1 MQDFSLP
8 SPIRRLPVALVL
20 HLLALFCT
28 GEGTSRVFAED
39 LDGDQYYE
47 VEMAKGLLRFSEEE
61 YEEAARLFSAALKH
75 KPDDPE
81 ASYQLGQ
88 TLIRLRLYAY
98 AEPLFT
104 RLTAHAPDV
113 GRAWLGLG
121 IVQFH
126 RDHYDRALAT
136 LVKAQE
142 LLPEDPLVHYYQGL
156 TLSKL
161 GQYGQAQ
168 IPLAKALQLNPELG
182 PEIHYQSG
190 YAYLKEGVLDEARA
204 EFNAVIQAEPQSD
217 LARTAQDLMRQIREK
232 PEGKHTRWDA
242 TLSVSEQFDTNVVL
256 LPGGTGPPGGSTGI
270 SKKSDY
276 RTAFAA
282 RGTFHAYQDQDWAG
296 GISYSFYQSFHRT
309 LSLFDVQD
317 HSPTVFIQRNL
328 GPVQARFQYVY
339 DQVDVGRAPYL
350 VGHAGQ
356 AIVTVSE
363 GNWGFTQLQFRYQD
377 KDFRLGKVPFN
388 TARDGKNTL
397 VGLTQYFPFAH
408 NAASVRVGYTY
419 DTDRTGGGRV
429 AVATPGDSTNAD
441 WAYTGHRVSS
451 GIELPTF
458 HAIKLD
464 LAFDY
469 YRQDYENANSFSPD
483 GLTVRRDDVYMFSGT
498 VLHPLTSHLT
508 LSGQYSYMRE
518 ASNVSAFDFNR
529 SIFSFSL
536 SAKF

>member
-1 MQDFSLP
+1 MSFRLLLIFCVVLCVE
-8 SPIRRLPVALVL
+8 SPALI
-20 HLLALFCT
+20 AL
-28 GEGTSRVFAED
+28 GED
-39 LDGDQYYE
+39 LDADQYYE
-47 VEMAKGLLRFSEEE
+47 VEMTKGLLRFSEGD
-61 YEEAARLFSAALKH
+61 YEEAARLFSGALKH

-81 ASYQLGQ
+81 ASYQLAQ
-88 TLIRLRLYAY
+88 ALIRLKLYTY
-98 AEPLFT
+98 AEPLLA
-104 RLTAHAPDV
+104 RIIEDNPQA

-126 RDHYDRALAT
+126 RDHYQHALTT

-142 LLPEDPLVHYYQGL
+142 FLPEDPLVHYYQGL
-156 TLSKL
+156 TLNKL
-161 GQYGQAQ
+161 GHYGQAQ
-168 IPLAKALQLNPELG
+168 LPLAKALQFGHELA
-182 PEIHYQSG
+182 PEIHFQSG
-190 YAYLKEGVLDEARA
+190 YAYLKQGVLDEAQA

-217 LARTAQDLMRQIREK
+217 LARTARELMQQTRDSPHAAPK
-232 PEGKHTRWDA
+232 RWDLN
-242 TLSVSEQFDTNVVL
+242 LSVSEQFDTNVVL

-276 RTAFAA
+276 RTAFSV
-282 RGTFHAYQDQDWAG
+282 RGTYHVYQDQDWSS

-317 HSPTVFIQRNL
+317 HSPTVFLQRTF
-328 GPVQARFQYVY
+328 GPLQARIQYVY
-339 DQVDVGRAPYL
+339 DQVDVGRAAYL
-350 VGHAGQ
+350 VAHAGQ
-356 AIVTVSE
+356 SIVTLSE
-363 GNWGFTQLQFRYQD
+363 GAFGFTQFQFRYQD

-397 VGLTQYFPFAH
+397 VGVTHYYPFAQ
-408 NAASVRVGYTY
+408 NSGSVRVGYTY

-441 WAYTGHRVSS
+441 WAYSGHRVSS
-451 GIELPTF
+451 GIELPPFQAT
-458 HAIKLD
+458 KLD

-469 YRQDYENANSFSPD
+469 YRQNYENPNSFSAD
-483 GLTVRRDDVYMFSGT
+483 GRTVRRDNIYMLTGT
-498 VLHPLTSHLT
+498 AVHPLTAHLS

-529 SIFSFSL
+529 SVWSLSL